1 MSGRKNVLAPYQS
14 LTAGDMSGDLVSA
27 VTNIQFLD
35 NVGVQID
42 ITAGSPVG
50 TFAVEVSA
58 DYAQDTNSPPNVTNA
73 GSWTAIPVT
82 YWDGSSFVTSPS
94 VPTSVSYP
102 IYLDLNQLSAP
113 WLRVTYDASSDVGV
127 ANVYVTA
134 KQV

>member
-14 LTAGDMSGDLVSA
+14 MVDGDMSQATLTSDVSS
-27 VTNIQFLD
+27 IQYLD
-35 NVGVQID
+35 NIGVQID
-42 ITAGSPVG
+42 FTDSPVG

-58 DYAQDTNSPPNVTNA
+58 DYAQDASSPPNVTNA
-73 GSWTAIPVT
+73 GNWTAVPIT
-82 YWDGSSFVTSPS
+82 YWDGAAFTTAVS
-94 VPTSVSYP
+94 VPTSAGSP

-113 WLRVTYDASSDVGV
+113 WLRVVYTMASGTGA